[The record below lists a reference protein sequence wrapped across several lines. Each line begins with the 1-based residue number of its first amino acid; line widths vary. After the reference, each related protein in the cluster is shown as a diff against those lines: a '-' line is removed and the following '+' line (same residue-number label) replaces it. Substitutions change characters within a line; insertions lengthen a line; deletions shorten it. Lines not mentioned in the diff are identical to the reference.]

1 MNIGRTVIPYLLNC
15 VEGFLIY
22 VTVFHMTRMKRPPL
36 WKIIV
41 FTALNAF
48 QIYFFRTSIESHVL
62 GSVVCITAYI
72 LLVMVF
78 FGWKLTSL
86 AATSVYTVIVFL
98 SEGIVTLLVSLF
110 YSNMRYMVYS
120 ESYISFICVILS
132 RCIQCFLTY
141 VFISKLKPK
150 NGKSFVVIPRFI
162 LLGLIVVF
170 LMVLSILTVY
180 VWALSNEPIP
190 DWSLI
195 VYIMCTVSYIAAT
208 LIILRIAVQSV
219 RELEERRLIDMQ
231 GALSLEVHRSLEQLK
246 EYEHNY
252 RKHLQT
258 ILCLTHNGLHA
269 DAEKYYRELVDELEL
284 AHMTIIGSMP
294 ALSAAIQRIKPMVE
308 KNRINLELN
317 LPQSIK
323 SKASELHLCVI
334 LSNLLDN
341 AVEACEKVAGERRIS
356 LKLANETGDVS
367 GNDRL
372 CICIENTFDIASGKP
387 HFRRD
392 LPLTTKEDRELHGY
406 GLRSVKRIVE
416 MYGGGLDI
424 SYTEEGLFKVGITL

>member
-1 MNIGRTVIPYLLNC
+1 MNIGRAAIPYLLNC
-15 VEGFLIY
+15 VEAFLVYI
-22 VTVFHMTRMKRPPL
+22 TVYHMTRMKRPPL
-36 WKIIV
+36 WKIIAFTV
-41 FTALNAF
+41 FDAL
-48 QIYFFRTSIESHVL
+48 QIYFFKTTIESL
-62 GSVVCITAYI
+62 AMGTVVCISVNI
-72 LLVMVF
+72 LLIMVF
-78 FGWKLTSL
+78 FGWKLTNL
-86 AATSVYTVIVFL
+86 AAASVFTVIVFL
-98 SEGIVTLLVSLF
+98 SEGIVTLLVFLF

-120 ESYISFICVILS
+120 ESYISFLCVILS
-132 RCIQCFLTY
+132 RCIQCFFTY
-141 VFISKLKPK
+141 VFISKFKPK
-150 NGKSFVVIPRFI
+150 NDKFVVLPRFI

-170 LMVLSILTVY
+170 LMVLCIFTVY
-180 VWALSNEPIP
+180 MWALSDEPVP

-195 VYIMCTVSYIAAT
+195 IYIMCTVSYIAAT
-208 LIILRIAVQSV
+208 MIILRITVQSV

-269 DAEKYYRELVDELEL
+269 DAEKYYRELVDEIEL
-284 AHMTIIGSMP
+284 AHMTIIGNMP

-308 KNRINLELN
+308 KNRIALELN
-317 LPQSIK
+317 LPKSIK
-323 SKASELHLCVI
+323 SRASELHLCII

-341 AVEACEKVAGERRIS
+341 AVEACEKVTGERRIS
-356 LKLANETGDVS
+356 LNIANLTGD
-367 GNDRL
+367 DRL
-372 CICIENTFDIASGKP
+372 YIRIENTFDIASGKP

-392 LPLTTKEDRELHGY
+392 LPVTTKVDRELHGY

-424 SYTEEGLFKVGITL
+424 SYTEEGLFIVAITL